1 MIEIVMTDAMNSIL
15 ATQPLPPATRL
26 VPAGEAAPSS
36 GISFGDVLD
45 AINPLQHIPV
55 VSSIYRAATGTAIS
69 GFAQIAG
76 GALFGG
82 LAGGLVS
89 GVVSSAVDVA
99 VKEASGKNIAE
110 HVVSTVEDATESSTG
125 TVSDK
130 AVKLVPVEGLT
141 PEAAIANAKAS
152 LDEQA
157 AAAASFILREGGN
170 ARQVAGQYQRAQT
183 LDITNKILMN
193 AL

>member
-1 MIEIVMTDAMNSIL
+1 MTDVSNTIL
-15 ATQPLPPATRL
+15 ASQTLPQATKL
-26 VPAGEAAPSS
+26 VPAGEASSSS

-55 VSSIYRAATGTAIS
+55 VSSVYRAATGTAIS

-89 GVVSSAVDVA
+89 GLVTSIVDVA
-99 VKEASGKNIAE
+99 VKETSGKNIAE
-110 HVVSTVEDATESSTG
+110 HVVATVEDAGKPGADTAASQGAE
-125 TVSDK
+125 
-130 AVKLVPVEGLT
+130 LIPLEGLI
-141 PEAAIANAKAS
+141 PEVETAKAKAA
-152 LDEQA
+152 LNDQA
-157 AAAASFILREGGN
+157 AAAATFILRSENN
-170 ARQVAGQYQRAQT
+170 AKQVTGQYQRAQT

>member
-1 MIEIVMTDAMNSIL
+1 MTDATNSIL
-15 ATQPLPPATRL
+15 ASHALPSATKL
-26 VPAGEAAPSS
+26 VPQGEAAAAS
-36 GISFGDVLD
+36 GISFTDVLD

-55 VSSIYRAATGTAIS
+55 VSSIFRAATGTAIS
-69 GFAQIAG
+69 GFSQIAG

-89 GVVSSAVDVA
+89 GLVTSAVDVA

-110 HVVSTVEDATESSTG
+110 HVVATVEDVAKTGSTDKTPENATQL
-125 TVSDK
+125 V
-130 AVKLVPVEGLT
+130 AVAGLT
-141 PEAAIANAKAS
+141 PEEATAKAKAP

-157 AAAASFILREGGN
+157 AAAASFILRNENN
-170 ARQVAGQYQRAQT
+170 AKQVAGQYQRAQT